1 MVTIQKWSVTGVMT
15 IPVINATINFS
26 TGPSFAQ
33 AMLINQGIL
42 GTNVFADAAAVIV
55 DVSDQVDTI
64 KTSRGRNATSDV
76 FQTGTLSLRIVDE
89 NGDFNP
95 QNTAGPYYNLLSPM
109 RKVQIT
115 ATYDGVTYPIFSGFI
130 TGYDTVTPRNA
141 GELAYTTITAVDA
154 MRLAQNAQI
163 STVTGAAAG
172 NLSGTRVNQILD
184 QIAWP
189 STMRD
194 VDAGLTT
201 LQADPGTARTA
212 LAAMQTATTSEYGS
226 IYVNASGSFVFQ
238 DRTVTVSSVANTPTV
253 FNDDGTN
260 IAYSNAVWKLD
271 DTLIFNSASITATG
285 LATQTATNT
294 ASIDKYFIH
303 SYNQQNLLMQTT
315 TVAKDYALA
324 YVASRAETSIRC
336 DLLELD
342 LYTNNYD
349 LGIKAALGLDF
360 FDNVTITTNQ
370 PGASA
375 ITKTL
380 QVFGV
385 SMYIRPNN
393 WKVSFTTLEPII
405 DGFII
410 GTQYGVLGTNVF
422 SY

>member
-1 MVTIQKWSVTGVMT
+1 MT
-15 IPVINATINFS
+15 IPVINAIINFS

-33 AMLINQGIL
+33 AMIIDQGIL

-64 KTSRGRNATSDV
+64 STSRGRNAASDV

-89 NGDFNP
+89 SGNFNP
-95 QNTAGPYYNLLSPM
+95 QNTAGPYYQLLTPM

-130 TGYDTVTPRNA
+130 TGYNTVTPRNA

-189 STMRD
+189 SSMRD

-226 IYVNASGSFVFQ
+226 VYVNASGSFVFQ
-238 DRTVTVSSVANTPTV
+238 DRSVTVGSVANTPTV

-260 IAYSNAVWKLD
+260 IAYSNAIWKLD

-285 LATQTATNT
+285 LATQTAINQ

-315 TVAKDYALA
+315 AVALDYARA
-324 YVASRAETSIRC
+324 YVASRAETTIRC

-360 FDNVTITTNQ
+360 FDNVTVTTNQ
-370 PGASA
+370 PGASV

-380 QVFGV
+380 QIFGV

-393 WKVSFTTLEPII
+393 WKVSFVTLEPII

-410 GTQYGVLGTNVF
+410 GTAYGVLGTNVF